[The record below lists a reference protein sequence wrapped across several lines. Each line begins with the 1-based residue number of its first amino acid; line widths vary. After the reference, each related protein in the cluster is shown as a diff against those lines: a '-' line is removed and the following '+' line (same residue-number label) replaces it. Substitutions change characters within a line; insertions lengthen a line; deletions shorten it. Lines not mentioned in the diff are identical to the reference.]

1 MNSRR
6 STKDGHGNDVRVG
19 DVVRIVSLSK
29 SFLASLPPDEIK
41 DVSSMIGETFTVE
54 EIDDQGS
61 AWISKCWSSGEGQE
75 NSHSLG
81 LAETE
86 MELVGA
92 RNAN

>member
-1 MNSRR
+1 
-6 STKDGHGNDVRVG
+6 VRVG

-29 SFLASLPPDEIK
+29 AFLASLPPDEIK

-54 EIDDQGS
+54 EIDDHGS
-61 AWISKCWSSGEGQE
+61 AWVTKSWSSGEQRE
-75 NSHSLG
+75 NLHSLG
-81 LAETE
+81 LEATE